1 MSTFADLPQR
11 PSSCPA
17 HPPISSTV
25 TAPCTL
31 PLLSGVSILLVPG
44 QCVYCQIS
52 AQLKEPELESE
63 QEEFPE
69 SDECQRYPTSP
80 IFIIL
85 DAVLSAL
92 EAIKSSFKFG
102 VGVVWAGVAKLVSGI
117 RLDGMVDDE

>member
-1 MSTFADLPQR
+1 M
-11 PSSCPA
+11 
-17 HPPISSTV
+17 
-25 TAPCTL
+25 
-31 PLLSGVSILLVPG
+31 LVPG

-63 QEEFPE
+63 QEFPE

-92 EAIKSSFKFG
+92 EAIKSSF
-102 VGVVWAGVAKLVSGI
+102 
-117 RLDGMVDDE
+117 